1 MLVTRLSGAMGAEI
15 RGVDLSEPLAEASA
29 DLIRQAFHEHI
40 AIFFPDQEIDPGA
53 MTEIVSRFGPPLE
66 HPYLK
71 TVAGFPFVH
80 ELRKTAAETVNFGNV
95 WHTDFTNLKL
105 PSLANALYAKQI
117 PDFGGDTNFIN
128 MYAAYE
134 ALSSGMKRMLAD
146 MQAVHGFTEKY
157 KQDLKD
163 QDDRSGDVTKKTLSR
178 QGDSL
183 GLSEEVLHP
192 VVRTHPET
200 GRQALYV
207 NPGFTLRFR
216 DMTAEESQPLLA
228 FLYEHCQRPEFTFRY
243 RWRQGDLGIW
253 DNRCSMHYAIND
265 YQGQLRIMH
274 RMVVLE
280 QVRPH

>member
-1 MLVTRLSGAMGAEI
+1 M
-15 RGVDLSEPLAEASA
+15 
-29 DLIRQAFHEHI
+29 
-40 AIFFPDQEIDPGA
+40 
-53 MTEIVSRFGPPLE
+53 
-66 HPYLK
+66 
-71 TVAGFPFVH
+71 
-80 ELRKTAAETVNFGNV
+80 
-95 WHTDFTNLKL
+95 KL

-134 ALSSGMKRMLAD
+134 ALSSGMKRLLAD

-216 DMTAEESQPLLA
+216 DMTAGESQPLLA

-280 QVRPH
+280 ETRPN